1 VATLRF
7 KHLKRYK
14 DIAWLIL
21 KYGKTDLVKDIR
33 QELEQPDVEI
43 KSGKDIGH
51 SPEELVQDLQTM
63 GPTFIKLGQLL
74 STQADVLPD
83 EYVEALVKLQDQ
95 AEPFPYEEVER
106 IFQSE
111 LGVKI
116 SAAFEEFDPE
126 PLAAASLA
134 QVHRA
139 VLPSGRVV
147 AVKIQ
152 RPGIQRTIIEDLDV
166 LEEIAHF
173 VEERT
178 TWGKKYGLLDKVTQL
193 RSTLLNELDFK
204 KEAINLVAFKNNLR
218 DFPNIRVPSPVE
230 DYTTNHILTMDFVKG
245 HKITSLSPLIT
256 MEINGQG
263 LAEELFEA
271 YLKQILI
278 DGLVHVDPHPGN
290 VYLTDTNQIVL
301 LDLGMVVHI
310 PPQMQNNL
318 LKLLL
323 AVSEGRGEEA
333 ADIIIKMGKKT
344 EDFDYTH
351 FRDHVANLIA
361 QYQDL
366 TLSQLAIGKL
376 ILKIAGISG
385 SAGVIVPAHFSLL
398 GKALL
403 NLDKVGKTL
412 APEFSPNESIRENA
426 TELLDQRMRKN
437 FSSGVFYRTFLEGTE
452 FLQQLPGK
460 LNNLM
465 DILSRNEL
473 KLSVDAL
480 DEKRLM
486 IGFEKVAN
494 RITLGLILAA
504 LIVGAALLMRVETTF
519 TIWGYPG
526 LAILLFLGAA
536 LGGISLVIN
545 ILLSDEKKDPKR

>member
-344 EDFDYTH
+344 
-351 FRDHVANLIA
+351 
-361 QYQDL
+361 
-366 TLSQLAIGKL
+366 
-376 ILKIAGISG
+376 
-385 SAGVIVPAHFSLL
+385 
-398 GKALL
+398 
-403 NLDKVGKTL
+403 
-412 APEFSPNESIRENA
+412 
-426 TELLDQRMRKN
+426 
-437 FSSGVFYRTFLEGTE
+437 
-452 FLQQLPGK
+452 
-460 LNNLM
+460 
-465 DILSRNEL
+465 
-473 KLSVDAL
+473 
-480 DEKRLM
+480 
-486 IGFEKVAN
+486 
-494 RITLGLILAA
+494 
-504 LIVGAALLMRVETTF
+504 
-519 TIWGYPG
+519 
-526 LAILLFLGAA
+526 
-536 LGGISLVIN
+536 
-545 ILLSDEKKDPKR
+545 